1 MSVHFSF
8 TDWNGISGAYKYI
21 GFANFKD
28 VINEL
33 SFSQIILNTL
43 TLTILYVPVLNILAL
58 VLATLV
64 FSVGRRIGNFY
75 KSVLF
80 FPNLLCMVVVGFI
93 WKLMYMYDNGL
104 INQTLNALGLKALAQ
119 DWLGN
124 PSIVMSSM
132 SLSIIWFATGYYL
145 VIYLAGLTS
154 IPVEL
159 YESCDVEGASSMQK
173 FFKITIPLLAPSIT
187 INVVLS
193 TIGIIACF
201 DLPFVLTNG
210 GPGYM
215 SETIALQVYHYAF
228 TNLQQGRSLALSMM
242 LTLFA
247 VIIAFLELKFF
258 RKREDIY

>member
-1 MSVHFSF
+1 M
-8 TDWNGISGAYKYI
+8 
-21 GFANFKD
+21 D
-28 VINEL
+28 VICES
-33 SFSQIILNTL
+33 SFIQIILNTL
-43 TLTILYVPVLNILAL
+43 YLTILYVPILNILAL

-64 FSVGRRIGNFY
+64 FGVSRRMGNFY
-75 KSVLF
+75 KSLLF

-93 WKLMYMYDNGL
+93 WKLMYMYDGGL
-104 INQTLNALGLKALAQ
+104 INQIFNLLGLSVLAQ
-119 DWLGN
+119 DWLGS
-124 PSIVMSSM
+124 PSLVLASM

-145 VIYLAGLTS
+145 VIYLAGLTA
-154 IPVEL
+154 IPIEL
-159 YESCDVEGASSMQK
+159 YESCDVEGATGMQK
-173 FFKITIPLLAPSIT
+173 FLNITIPMLAPSIT
-187 INVVLS
+187 INIILS

-247 VIIAFLELKFF
+247 VTVAFVELKIF